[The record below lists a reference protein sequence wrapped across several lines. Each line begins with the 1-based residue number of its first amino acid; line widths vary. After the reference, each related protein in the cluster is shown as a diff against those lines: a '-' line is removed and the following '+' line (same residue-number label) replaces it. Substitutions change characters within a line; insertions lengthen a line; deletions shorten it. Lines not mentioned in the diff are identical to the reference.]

1 MCSNIQIYA
10 GCVNIQIYLA
20 KNIDFLWTIMR
31 RGSRIFKAS
40 APGSLRSCNLDRPL
54 LTVEIIINSKM
65 HIITI
70 ITIQDHRPPPL
81 GHLGDRSS
89 AAAVPIFLL
98 LNFGPAPS
106 CGRCTGFGISPS
118 NISCHTFTPLLATAQ
133 VWNDQL
139 GETLALSHSHS
150 SCHTFD
156 FRQIHSAIWEK
167 YVLHIETN
175 TFCNLRNL
183 GLVPQPLEL
192 PHSFAWRLS
201 TWEYL
206 INPHKYGEVTQLK
219 YLINQ
224 HNVANYQ
231 LVF

>member
-1 MCSNIQIYA
+1 
-10 GCVNIQIYLA
+10 
-20 KNIDFLWTIMR
+20 MR

-40 APGSLRSCNLDRPL
+40 APGSLRSCPKQSGPASLNRRDHYQFKDAYYHHYHHPGSSSSSSWSLGWS
-54 LTVEIIINSKM
+54 IISSRCPNFSPSQLWTGPQLRAVHWVRNQPQQYFM
-65 HIITI
+65 SHF
-70 ITIQDHRPPPL
+70 HPPP
-81 GHLGDRSS
+81 
-89 AAAVPIFLL
+89 
-98 LNFGPAPS
+98 
-106 CGRCTGFGISPS
+106 
-118 NISCHTFTPLLATAQ
+118 ATAQ

-156 FRQIHSAIWEK
+156 LRQIHSAVWDK

-175 TFCNLRNL
+175 TFCNLRNP

-224 HNVANYQ
+224 HTVAKYQ
-231 LVF
+231 SVF